1 MTPEALLALAVPVLL
16 GLLSGML
23 GLFPRPEA
31 ALTAL
36 NRYALYIAFPALI
49 ASGLTAGA
57 FELPTQ
63 PWFWGLLPLGML
75 LTVVPYA
82 FTRHGGTLAL
92 TSLFGNVAYVGLP
105 LCVAVLGDAALG
117 TISLAVSTFVV
128 VSLLI
133 GPVLLVRWS
142 PGARGRSVWGT
153 VLRQPL
159 LWAPA
164 VGLGLRLLPEPV
176 PSTFHELA
184 LPIGH
189 SAGPVA
195 LFLLGLYIWTH
206 RRGVV
211 GEPVALSLHLLGK
224 LVWFPAVIT
233 ALVLGALA
241 LGWQDT
247 TAARAMVLLAC
258 TPTAIATFSLAEEL
272 GLGQQR
278 VAQTIVATTAVAAG
292 TLPVVAGLVLRF
304 VG

>member
-1 MTPEALLALAVPVLL
+1 MTPEALLALAVPVVL
-16 GLLSGML
+16 GLLSGL
-23 GLFPRPEA
+23 FGLFPRPEA

-36 NRYALYIAFPALI
+36 NRYALYIAFPAWI
-49 ASGLTAGA
+49 AVGLTASA
-57 FELPTQ
+57 FELPQQ
-63 PWFWGLLPLGML
+63 PWFWGLVPLGML
-75 LTVVPYA
+75 LTVVPFA

-105 LCVAVLGDAALG
+105 LCLTALGEPALG
-117 TISLAVSTFVV
+117 TASLAVSTFAVC
-128 VSLLI
+128 SLLV

-142 PGARGRSVWGT
+142 PGAQGRSVWGT

-164 VGLGLRLLPEPV
+164 VGLGVRLLPDPV
-176 PSTFHELA
+176 PSTFHDLA
-184 LPIGH
+184 SPIGR

-206 RRGVV
+206 RRGVL

-233 ALVLGALA
+233 ALVLGALT

-258 TPTAIATFSLAEEL
+258 TPAAIATFSLAEEL

-278 VAQTIVATTAVAAG
+278 VAQTIVATTAVAAA
-292 TLPVVAGLVLRF
+292 TLPAVAGWVLRF